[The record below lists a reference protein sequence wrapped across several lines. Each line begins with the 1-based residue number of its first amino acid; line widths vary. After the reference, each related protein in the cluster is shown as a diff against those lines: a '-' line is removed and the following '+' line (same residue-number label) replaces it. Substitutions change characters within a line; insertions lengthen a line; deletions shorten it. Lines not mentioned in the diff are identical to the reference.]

1 MFHVRDGKFKEAT
14 HNDVIMALEE
24 IETVRYGQPYKIR
37 VKLHNL
43 STHSRTLK
51 ALVKTSSIHYNGVQG
66 QLIRKSGGEFVMGP
80 GQRKD
85 WINKNV
91 SKFVHI
97 FSFLIVMKYFLMLL
111 PKFVF

>member
-24 IETVRYGQPYKIR
+24 IETARYGQPYKIR

-85 WINKNV
+85 WINKKV
-91 SKFVHI
+91 SKFSHI
-97 FSFLIVMKYFLMLL
+97 FFRFW
-111 PKFVF
+111 